1 VAAPRHHVVGEVW
14 VPVEFGVCEYTLVFQ
29 RLTTWKHEPAG
40 HAWSVLRPA
49 IRRRATHPPHSTRP
63 ADAAVAQ
70 VLVVPIC
77 STLALDPLAY
87 EHFLSH
93 CGVLDDA
100 LDVLAPITLVDA
112 EAVET
117 ARRQIQ
123 SLVMAA
129 EVQRIVE
136 GITA

>member
-1 VAAPRHHVVGEVW
+1 M
-14 VPVEFGVCEYTLVFQ
+14 EFGVCEYALVFQ
-29 RLTTWKHEPAG
+29 RLTTWKYEPAG
-40 HAWSVLRPA
+40 RAWSVLRPA
-49 IRRRATHPPHSTRP
+49 IRRRATFPPQSMRL

-87 EHFLSH
+87 EHFLVYS
-93 CGVLDDA
+93 GVLDDA

-129 EVQRIVE
+129 EVQHIVE

>member
-1 VAAPRHHVVGEVW
+1 
-14 VPVEFGVCEYTLVFQ
+14 
-29 RLTTWKHEPAG
+29 
-40 HAWSVLRPA
+40 
-49 IRRRATHPPHSTRP
+49 
-63 ADAAVAQ
+63 
-70 VLVVPIC
+70 VPIC

-129 EVQRIVE
+129 EVDDIVSRMMK
-136 GITA
+136 GA

>member
-1 VAAPRHHVVGEVW
+1 VD
-14 VPVEFGVCEYTLVFQ
+14 FGVCEYTLVFQ

-40 HAWSVLRPA
+40 RAWSVLRPA
-49 IRRRATHPPHSTRP
+49 TGRRAMHPPHLTRP
-63 ADAAVAQ
+63 ADGAVAQ

-87 EHFLSH
+87 EHFLVHS
-93 CGVLDDA
+93 GVLDDA
-100 LDVLAPITLVDA
+100 LDVLATITLVDA